1 MPTQKL
7 SVVIVSWNNRKFVDF
22 CLTSLTEQ
30 TVSPLEIIWV
40 DNASSDDTVEY
51 IRKNYP
57 SVTLLPQDE
66 NLFFAKGNN
75 VGIKRAL
82 KNSKCEYILTLNTD
96 ARLDT
101 KWVEVITDF
110 LDGHDDAACAQGLTL
125 QDGDATKV
133 DSRGIKLDK
142 RGTPI
147 QLGYNESRKNTYEIR
162 QVFGVNAAA
171 AAYTRTFLEKQPFG
185 TEYFDEDFSMYLEDL
200 DISARAVMLGY
211 TNWFVPEAVAY
222 HVGSASSGGNP
233 KFMLYMTH
241 RNLPLLLW
249 NNFPLR
255 MIVFALPHIFR
266 AEVLRLLNLARGG
279 HYHFGWAVIR
289 GRVAGLALIP
299 KSSLKRRKILDA
311 NRYDT
316 NRTNELMMQS

>member
-30 TVSPLEIIWV
+30 TVQPLEIIWV

-51 IRKNYP
+51 IRKSYP
-57 SVTLLPQDE
+57 SVTLLPQKE

-75 VGIKRAL
+75 VGIRRAL
-82 KNSKCEYILTLNTD
+82 ENNNCEYVLTLNTD
-96 ARLDT
+96 ARLDP
-101 KWVEVITDF
+101 KWIEVITEF
-110 LDGHDDAACAQGLTL
+110 LDTHAGAACAQGLTL
-125 QDGDATKV
+125 QDGDSTKV

-147 QLGYNESRKNTYEIR
+147 QLGYNEQRKASYEVS

-211 TNWFVPEAVAY
+211 TNWFVPEAIAY

-249 NNFPLR
+249 NNFP
-255 MIVFALPHIFR
+255 IKVIIFALPYIFK
-266 AEVLRLLNLARGG
+266 AEMLRLLNLARGG
-279 HYHFGWAVIR
+279 HYHFGWAVIK
-289 GRVAGLALIP
+289 GRATGILLMR
-299 KSSLKRRKILDA
+299 KSSSKRKLISIKVASSKLDS
-311 NRYDT
+311 
-316 NRTNELMMQS
+316 LMSQY